1 MPDDTLRMTPKRAA
15 VLAAVRAA
23 ESHPCADE
31 VLRMVQSEV
40 PGIGVATVYRT
51 LDLLVRH
58 GQLLQLRLSDEA
70 VVRYDANTHPHQH
83 VICDLCGR
91 VFDIDL
97 ALPDRVVDDAARRSG
112 VHITQYD
119 LRLRGTCAA
128 CRS

>member
-1 MPDDTLRMTPKRAA
+1 MRMTPRRQA
-15 VLAAVRAA
+15 VLAAVQAA

-31 VLRMVQSEV
+31 VFRMVQADA

-58 GQLLQLRLSDEA
+58 GHLLQLRLPDET
-70 VVRYDANTHPHQH
+70 VTRFDANTHPHQH
-83 VICDLCGR
+83 VICDVCGT

-97 ALPDRVVDDAARRSG
+97 DLPDRVVAQAAERSG
-112 VHITQYD
+112 VQITQYD

-128 CRS
+128 CRG

>member
-1 MPDDTLRMTPKRAA
+1 MYKRQ
-15 VLAAVRAA
+15 
-23 ESHPCADE
+23 SHPCADE
-31 VLRMVQSEV
+31 VLRLVQSEV

-83 VICDLCGR
+83 VICELCGR